1 MLKVS
6 KRLIVATLRLILLET
21 GISSDQVFGLHRF
34 RNHQHCCRCHYH
46 HDRHHHH
53 QDTGTDDWIS
63 PPEEL
68 VARGWSFN
76 VFNIS
81 NNLDEQTIAIYTF
94 ELQGHHH
101 Q

>member
-34 RNHQHCCRCHYH
+34 CNYHHRCHCHYYH
-46 HDRHHHH
+46 DHHHHH